1 MKSLDH
7 SPRISE
13 LRASDPAALKINSAQ
28 VAGYPATLMGQS
40 PLYYVISGE
49 IRRNPVKSGHCKIIQ
64 KRTVIVIVG
73 IQLQY
78 CLNCIA
84 ASFNYFAVNRQVSHR
99 TKGRR
104 FAREQAVWKPVS

>member
-49 IRRNPVKSGHCKIIQ
+49 IRRNPAKSGEI
-64 KRTVIVIVG
+64 RP
-73 IQLQY
+73 LQNNSETHT
-78 CLNCIA
+78 LWNCWN
-84 ASFNYFAVNRQVSHR
+84 SVAVMFELRCSEFELGCSDA
-99 TKGRR
+99 KY
-104 FAREQAVWKPVS
+104 

>member
-64 KRTVIVIVG
+64 KRTSV
-73 IQLQY
+73 QY
-78 CLNCIA
+78 CTVSQSWNSSRLSDFA
-84 ASFNYFAVNRQVSHR
+84 QPSPLASCNV
-99 TKGRR
+99 GL
-104 FAREQAVWKPVS
+104 